1 MPVSLRSEL
10 LVLTDLQDSDQL
22 KALEEC
28 LTRALLTGGLSHED
42 KAALLEVF
50 ERFPDE
56 DGFGVFWSILH
67 GLEHVDDYEDELVQ
81 SVRRRPGLFNT
92 LMLNRMLNAG
102 IELVAGES
110 IDGLLRELLSHPAA
124 NDSVVKQVQGF
135 IDRREA
141 RRQ

>member
-28 LTRALLTGGLSHED
+28 LTRAFLTGGLSHED